1 MHAEIINHKTDLT
14 MNKYYLKK
22 SCLAATMGSI
32 LFCATANAAEFY
44 LGDDDDITI
53 SITSQLSIGASW
65 RLKDIDPDLIAAVN
79 GGTGASNTTDDG
91 NLNFQKDKTFSKIIK
106 GVHDINVSKD
116 DFGAFVR
123 FKYWYDQELKNES
136 RAHGHIN
143 TSYIPG
149 VPLSDEG
156 FSDNAKFSGA
166 ALLDA
171 YVYGAFDF
179 GEVPVE
185 IRLGRQVVSWGE
197 STFIQGGINT
207 TNPFDVS
214 ALRRPG
220 AELKEGLLPV
230 GMLYVNA
237 GMTENLSIEAYYQY
251 EWDKT
256 QVDGCG
262 TMFSSADFVADGCN
276 GIPVGASFFLS
287 DSLALQYG
295 ISPTRLEDDEP
306 EDGGQFGIAFRYYA
320 PELNDTEFGTYFL
333 NYHSRLPMIMGVRS
347 GWHDYAP
354 IPFLPWISATQ
365 YYNAFLANPDPVSN
379 PVGGLL
385 AINLI
390 RDDRVDRVD
399 VDALNP
405 HYGMSFPEDLK
416 LYGFSFATNVG
427 GVALSG
433 EISYKPDTPVQING
447 NHLLAG
453 ALLEGAVPFT
463 ARVQTVGPGEVLTG
477 YDHFDVTQIQ
487 VTAIQ
492 FFDQVLGASRMSFVA
507 EAGIVLTDD
516 VQDMAE
522 EGFYYGRNPLF
533 GLTLPGVDIDGG
545 GFGGFVTDTAWGYRM
560 KAVLD
565 YPDVIAGIA
574 LKPSLSWSHDVRGY
588 APEPGG
594 QFNEGQKSIGFSLEA
609 SYLQKYTA
617 TIAYKAFSGG
627 DYSILTD
634 KDFVSLSFGMSY

>member
-1 MHAEIINHKTDLT
+1 MKKH
-14 MNKYYLKK
+14 YLRK
-22 SCLAATMGSI
+22 SCLAATVGSL
-32 LFCATANAAEFY
+32 LFCTAANAAEFY
-44 LGDDDDITI
+44 LGEDDDIKV

-79 GGTGASNTTDDG
+79 GGNGASNTTDDG

-116 DFGAFVR
+116 DVGAFVR
-123 FKYWYDQELKNES
+123 FKYWYDKELSDES
-136 RAHGHIN
+136 RAHGHIAN
-143 TSYIPG
+143 SYVPG
-149 VPLSDEG
+149 AALNDDG

-171 YVYGAFDF
+171 YVYGSYDF

-185 IRLGRQVVSWGE
+185 IRVGRQVVSWGE

-237 GMTENLSIEAYYQY
+237 GVTENLSIEAYYQY
-251 EWDKT
+251 EWEKT

-262 TMFSSADFVADGCN
+262 TMFSSADFVSDGCN
-276 GIPVGASFFLS
+276 GIPVGASYFLS
-287 DSLALQYG
+287 DPMALQYG
-295 ISPTRLEDDEP
+295 ISPTRMEDQEP
-306 EDGGQFGIAFRYYA
+306 DDGGQFGLALRYYA
-320 PELNDTEFGTYFL
+320 PELNDTEFGVYFL
-333 NYHSRLPMIMGVRS
+333 NYHSRLPLIMGVRS

-354 IPFLPWISATQ
+354 IPFLPWRIATD
-365 YYNAFLANPDPVSN
+365 YYGKFLAGLPTPDMTDPDVQI
-379 PVGGLL
+379 GALL
-385 AINLI
+385 ASLNIG
-390 RDDRVDRVD
+390 DDRAKI
-399 VDALNP
+399 DAMNP
-405 HYGMSFPEDLK
+405 HYGMAFPEDLK

-427 GVALSG
+427 GVAVSG
-433 EISYKPDTPVQING
+433 EISYKPDTPIQING

-453 ALLEGAVPFT
+453 ALSEAAYAPFT
-463 ARVQTVGPGEVLTG
+463 ARVQAVGSGEVLTG
-477 YDHFDVTQIQ
+477 YDLFDVTQLQ

-492 FFDQVLGASRMSFVA
+492 FYDQILGASRMSIVA
-507 EAGIVLTDD
+507 EAGMVLTDNIE
-516 VQDMAE
+516 DMAA
-522 EGFYYGRNPLF
+522 EGYYYGRNPLF
-533 GLTLPGVDIDGG
+533 GLTLPGLDLEGG
-545 GFGGFVTDTAWGYRM
+545 GEDGFVTDSAWGYRM
-560 KAVLD
+560 KVVLE
-565 YPDVIAGIA
+565 YPDLIAGIA
-574 LKPSLSWSHDVRGY
+574 LKPSLSWSHDVSGY
-588 APEPGG
+588 APEPGA

-609 SYLQKYTA
+609 SYQQKYTA